1 MARNE
6 HSPRRGVRPAVLL
19 LLAVGIALSVRL
31 WGLGDRSLWYDE
43 GATTLLADAL
53 ASPLDALDWGR
64 TNDPPLL
71 TWLAVLP
78 NRVLGPWLGLDRAT
92 RAHDALVHVIPLLFS
107 TAAVALAFACFRRVL
122 GPGAAFGGALLC
134 ALSPF
139 QIMYAH
145 EIRPYASMLLIALA
159 AWYCLDRALEGN
171 RPGWWAA
178 YALAGALGMYNHF
191 FAAWVLLTLALTGGW
206 AVLFRWHL
214 LSGWFLA
221 NAAAGLL
228 SLPMLLM
235 AARAGR
241 LIASITNVYTIHPDA
256 KQFLIT
262 FKTFLAGFTDRR
274 EVYWPLLAVS
284 LALFLAGLWSLRRDP
299 RRAGM
304 AFLLVVFPVAGNLL
318 FWQFPRVPYYEH
330 RQFLFAGAVYCGVV
344 ALGIAALPRRPLRA
358 VVWAVLLALMGVTV
372 ADEHAQRI
380 HPLDTHLMGVRYK
393 PDNRAAARRIA
404 DGFQEGDRVLHASHF
419 TLLPLR
425 HYLHGRDIPQQ
436 CIYGD
441 PGELEGFLGSLPNPK
456 LWEFFQAMPVPVDE
470 ALAGAR
476 RVWYVESWWEHT
488 HRPPHVLALRDRI
501 LKSGHLLT
509 YAPFD
514 GGLLLLVERASD

>member
-1 MARNE
+1 MEGNGNT
-6 HSPRRGVRPAVLL
+6 PDRRRAALA
-19 LLAVGIALSVRL
+19 LLAVVAVALALRG
-31 WGLGDRSLWYDE
+31 WGFGERSIWYDE
-43 GATTLLADAL
+43 GVTLTLADAL
-53 ASPLDALDWGR
+53 TSPLDTLNIDK
-64 TNDPPLL
+64 TTDPPLNTL
-71 TWLAVLP
+71 LAVVP
-78 NRVLGPWLGLDRAT
+78 NRVIGPWLGLDRAT
-92 RAHDALVHVIPLLFS
+92 RAHDMLIHVFPLAFS
-107 TAAVALAFACFRRVL
+107 VAAVALAFACFRRFF

-134 ALSPF
+134 ALTPY

-145 EIRPYASMLLIALA
+145 EFRPYAGMLLLA
-159 AWYCLDRALEGN
+159 MATWYFLLRALEEN
-171 RPGWWAA
+171 RPRWWAA
-178 YALAGALGMYNHF
+178 YALTGALGFYNHF
-191 FAAWVLLTLALTGGW
+191 FASWILLTLALTGGW
-206 AVLFRWHL
+206 AVLFRREL
-214 LSGWFLA
+214 FKPWFLA
-221 NAAAGLL
+221 NAAAGVLI
-228 SLPMLLM
+228 LPMLLHTSQV
-235 AARAGR
+235 GR
-241 LIASITNVYTIHPDA
+241 LLNSITNICTIRPGA
-256 KQFLIT
+256 KHLLIT

-274 EVYWPLLAVS
+274 EVYWPLLAVA
-284 LALFLAGLWSLRRDP
+284 LALFLLGLWSLRRDP

-304 AFLLVVFPVAGNLL
+304 LLILVVFPVAANLL
-318 FWQFPRVPYYEH
+318 LWQFPRVPYYEI
-330 RQFLFAGAVYCGVV
+330 RQFLFAGAVFCGGV
-344 ALGIAALPRRPLRA
+344 ALGVAALPRRSLRA
-358 VVWAVLLALMGVTV
+358 AAWTALLALMGVAV
-372 ADEHAQRI
+372 ADQHAQRI
-380 HPLDTHLMGVRYK
+380 HPLDAHLMGVRYK

-425 HYLHGRDIPQQ
+425 HYLHGRGISQQ

-456 LWEFFQAMPVPVDE
+456 LWEFFKAMPVPVDE